1 MNYPKSVTKLIEN
14 FQKLPGVGIKTAER
28 MAFAVM
34 DLEKE
39 DVDEFATSLV
49 DVKKKLKQ
57 CKICNHITE
66 DELCDI
72 CKDETRNNRL
82 LCIVEDSRDVM
93 AMEKAQVYKGRY
105 HVLNGVISPILGI
118 GPEDL
123 NFGKLIKRIEEKN
136 IEEVIIA
143 TNPNIEGETTA
154 LYMAKLLSNFNVI
167 VTRIA
172 HGLPVGSD
180 IEYAD
185 ELTISSALE
194 GRRKM

>member
-136 IEEVIIA
+136 IEEVIVA

>member
-1 MNYPKSVTKLIEN
+1 MWLLQLWTW
-14 FQKLPGVGIKTAER
+14 
-28 MAFAVM
+28 
-34 DLEKE
+34 KE

>member
-1 MNYPKSVTKLIEN
+1 
-14 FQKLPGVGIKTAER
+14 
-28 MAFAVM
+28 
-34 DLEKE
+34 
-39 DVDEFATSLV
+39 
-49 DVKKKLKQ
+49 
-57 CKICNHITE
+57 
-66 DELCDI
+66 
-72 CKDETRNNRL
+72 
-82 LCIVEDSRDVM
+82 M

-136 IEEVIIA
+136 IEEVIVA